1 MSKNNLAH
9 MPSLIYGR
17 NPVKAAIA
25 SGQAIEVYVSK
36 NFNDKNILSLIKQT
50 KLRLCYV
57 DSGELFNMVH
67 SSNHQGIVA
76 KIKEYRYFSLSD
88 LINEGKALKN
98 PIIIMLDGINDPHNL
113 GAILRI
119 ADAFNV
125 VGVVVKKDGQ
135 VPLNATVAKVSTGAI
150 CYVKVAMVSNL
161 NDAIKKLKEANY
173 WIVATDGNGKDKYDS
188 LDYNMPIVLVI
199 GSEGF
204 GVSKLVKKNSD
215 FLVFI
220 PMHGHVNSLNASNA
234 LSVVLSHIVSSRS
247 FSR

>member
-1 MSKNNLAH
+1 MNKNNMKH
-9 MPSLIYGR
+9 VSSLIYGR

-36 NFNDKNILSLIKQT
+36 KFADKSLLSLINQANIA
-50 KLRLCYV
+50 LRYV
-57 DSGELFNMVH
+57 DSGELSNMVY

-76 KIKEYRYFSLSD
+76 KIKEYRYFSLTD
-88 LINEGKALKN
+88 LINDGKAIKN
-98 PIIIMLDGINDPHNL
+98 PIILMLDGINDPHNL

-125 VGVVVKKDGQ
+125 VGVVIKKDAQ

-150 CYVKVAMVSNL
+150 CYVKVAMVANL
-161 NDAIKKLKEANY
+161 NDAIKKLKDANY
-173 WIVATDGNGKDKYDS
+173 WIVATDGEGKHTYNS
-188 LDYNMPIVLVI
+188 LDYNMPIVLIV

-204 GVSKLVKKNSD
+204 GVSRLVKENSD
-215 FLVFI
+215 FVVSI

-234 LSVVLSHIVSSRS
+234 LSVVLSHIISSRS